1 MKKLDFCKISFIF
14 ACLGLF
20 LPWFSY
26 NPKMTGYLWGIHY
39 VHYFMLPMFFVM
51 LFAFSGENTLWVKI
65 AGVVSALLNIPL
77 LIIAWGRFDI
87 VCFVK
92 DEWAFNTRVLRF
104 GSFISLALFGILLV
118 AVLMKAFK
126 KDEKVGVEEKAE
138 LE

>member
-1 MKKLDFCKISFIF
+1 MKKFDFCKISFIL

-26 NPKMTGYLWGIHY
+26 NPKMTGYLRGIHY
-39 VHYFMLPMFFVM
+39 VHYFMLPMFFIM
-51 LFAFSGENTLWVKI
+51 LFAFSGENALWVKI
-65 AGVVSALLNIPL
+65 AGVISAMLNIPL

-87 VCFVK
+87 VSFVK

-118 AVLMKAFK
+118 AVLMKAFR
-126 KDEKVGVEEKAE
+126 KDEKVSGEDKS
-138 LE
+138 